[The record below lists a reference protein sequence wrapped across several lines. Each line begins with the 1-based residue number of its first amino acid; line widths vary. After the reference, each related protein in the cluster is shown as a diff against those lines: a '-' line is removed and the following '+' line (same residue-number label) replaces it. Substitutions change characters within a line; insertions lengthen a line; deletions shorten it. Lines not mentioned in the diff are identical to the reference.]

1 MQICSQNTW
10 ITQGYIS
17 VKLHFWHPILKW
29 INYSL
34 IRILVAWPEG
44 INSIWDIFPRRLVL
58 LTNLYINL
66 SIRWTSK
73 YLDNFL
79 WEWSSHLEEIYK
91 KRSSEE
97 FRKSYRKTP
106 VLDTLFYL
114 NCFIIPVNL
123 VTYFFFKYF
132 LDIVCPRLEILKKI
146 FFLNILQFNIYSV
159 GKSLFE
165 INNKNPTL
173 WVINTC
179 SKKTISTLERCPWKS
194 PSWYFLVRIQQ

>member
-1 MQICSQNTW
+1 M
-10 ITQGYIS
+10 
-17 VKLHFWHPILKW
+17 
-29 INYSL
+29 
-34 IRILVAWPEG
+34 VAWPEG
-44 INSIWDIFPRRLVL
+44 INSIWDIFPRWLVL

-97 FRKSYRKTP
+97 FRKSCRKTP

-114 NCFIIPVNL
+114 NWFIIPVNL

-132 LDIVCPRLEILKKI
+132 LDIVRPRLEILRKT
-146 FFLNILQFNIYSV
+146 FFLNILQFNIYSA

-179 SKKTISTLERCPWKS
+179 SKKTISTLEPCPWKS
-194 PSWYFLVRIQQ
+194 PSWYFLVQIQQ